1 MDAHSIPHRIERTR
15 NKHSRAVFRGD
26 TIVIRLAKNLT
37 PHEEREHIE
46 SLSVRMRKLVEM
58 ERRKQC
64 IDPFR
69 PLLEGQQ
76 ELTVRLGTGKRV
88 CFQLL
93 PAPKTSARRTQNGWT
108 IGVSPQM
115 RKAALHRLL
124 WNIIATEEHAS
135 IDAMIH
141 KINEDTLRV
150 PLVTTTL
157 RFATSQWGSCSPKG
171 IIMLNTALLFLPPSL
186 LHYVIVHELAHRR
199 IAGHSDAYWAI
210 VKHAMP
216 RYERA
221 YEALRKYRLPKA

>member
-1 MDAHSIPHRIERTR
+1 
-15 NKHSRAVFRGD
+15 
-26 TIVIRLAKNLT
+26 
-37 PHEEREHIE
+37 
-46 SLSVRMRKLVEM
+46 
-58 ERRKQC
+58 
-64 IDPFR
+64 
-69 PLLEGQQ
+69 
-76 ELTVRLGTGKRV
+76 
-88 CFQLL
+88 
-93 PAPKTSARRTQNGWT
+93 
-108 IGVSPQM
+108 
-115 RKAALHRLL
+115 
-124 WNIIATEEHAS
+124 
-135 IDAMIH
+135 MIH